1 MFLVRLRL
9 FVDWHLMV
17 GHTIRVVPPSDQ
29 AIALELAEAGL
40 VRGLPSDVV
49 PGWPH
54 AEPPAPLGVR
64 NLRGADDVE
73 DASLAAM
80 ELLGQQVP
88 VLASW
93 VDPAYM
99 AVSELCGNALQHGR
113 NPLHAYVA
121 ADRTTGSHREFRLAI
136 ADLGIGIPEHVRA
149 RHPEWYDD
157 TAAIVRA
164 LERGVT
170 GTADPHRGNGFA
182 EVFDDSL
189 AKLMTQSSSAV
200 TIDLRSGEG
209 RVVVELIDGRKKAE
223 RGTVGRGRRG
233 TWITY
238 VVRTV

>member
-1 MFLVRLRL
+1 LVDAGL
-9 FVDWHLMV
+9 
-17 GHTIRVVPPSDQ
+17 IRDLPFAVVPD
-29 AIALELAEAGL
+29 
-40 VRGLPSDVV
+40 
-49 PGWPH
+49 WPT
-54 AEPPAPLGVR
+54 PATAAALGVR
-64 NLRGADDVE
+64 NLRDADDVE

-88 VLASW
+88 ALATW
-93 VDPAYM
+93 IDPAYM

-121 ADRTTGSHREFRLAI
+121 ADQATRSHREFRLAI

-189 AKLMTQSSSAV
+189 AKLMTQSGSAV

-209 RVVVELIDGRKKAE
+209 RVVVELVDGRKKAE